1 MGIPVFRKCITL
13 TRVRFKVMWK
23 IVHVGCSK
31 FSANSYRCQRRPVL
45 PDDVGLVEIELGE
58 PVCQGFAAHLLRCRQ
73 GFLYEAM
80 NREDWNWRAWHL
92 RIARKALQHLAV
104 PGSVK
109 AFVLDDTIKIRS
121 GKKMPGVS
129 SHFDHTTGRHVM
141 GQQVLTLGLSCAR
154 GFVPIALT
162 S

>member
-1 MGIPVFRKCITL
+1 MLAVRNFLPIAIDVNAVLYCL
-13 TRVRFKVMWK
+13 TMWVWLK
-23 IVHVGCSK
+23 S
-31 FSANSYRCQRRPVL
+31 NSVSLFARDSLRTFCAAGK
-45 PDDVGLVEIELGE
+45 DV
-58 PVCQGFAAHLLRCRQ
+58 
-73 GFLYEAM
+73 LYEAM
-80 NREDWNWRAWHL
+80 NCEDWNWRAWHL